1 MVFVGS
7 MDRKNSFNISAEWFQ
22 FIFSMFSCLILKLKS
37 LSGTSF
43 GLYFSLDESTL
54 PILLRCSRG
63 TVLSAEESFGT
74 VLSVD
79 F

>member
-43 GLYFSLDESTL
+43 GLYFSFDEYSTDTSEML
-54 PILLRCSRG
+54 QRYS
-63 TVLSAEESFGT
+63 TVC
-74 VLSVD
+74 
-79 F
+79 